1 MSLSIGQTFVVG
13 LGEVGRRLSGALAS
27 SGTAVIPISRKC
39 GWEHLSADRDAPVLV
54 CVREEA
60 LTDAVSRLH
69 GVAAERLVFVQN
81 GWIRPALA
89 GLPGCSRG
97 LIWFTSKGDFYKV
110 LRPSIFSGP
119 AVATITEALVHGG
132 IAATAVD
139 ARPFAAAEAEKMGFN
154 CVVGLPLAV
163 HALSLGEY
171 LVRHAAEAEVVFAEA
186 VSITARALGVVPQF
200 DAILRLPRWWPEFL
214 RAAEP
219 LGWVRSSVAK
229 ALEYRNGAVVR
240 LARELGERTP
250 ANERLLAAT
259 GFQI

>member
-186 VSITARALGVVPQF
+186 VSITARALGVVPS
-200 DAILRLPRWWPEFL
+200 DGWWPEFL